1 MKLVQSIGVWGDSV
15 MKGVVYDENKSKYTL
30 LSENGADKAS
40 RKLGL
45 RLFNRSR
52 MGCTV
57 TKGLQLL
64 KKDLQRPEA
73 ACDAALIEFGGNDC
87 DYDWA
92 QVAAHPEQDHQPKT
106 PLPLF
111 IAQLRDMIDLVR
123 QKGMQ
128 PVMMTLPPLHAQ
140 RYFDFFTRNGLSG
153 DTFSSLRSCPSQ
165 MAKPESSAMT
175 IQVLTKVWVILKSPS
190 RGILVWMVYRIFA
203 PFSSIYSCSP
213 PSSRGCTA
221 DASAGAGSSST
232 AMSTGSCG
240 GVSGLYFPVIWR

>member
-140 RYFDFFTRNGLSG
+140 R
-153 DTFSSLRSCPSQ
+153 
-165 MAKPESSAMT
+165 
-175 IQVLTKVWVILKSPS
+175 
-190 RGILVWMVYRIFA
+190 
-203 PFSSIYSCSP
+203 
-213 PSSRGCTA
+213 
-221 DASAGAGSSST
+221 
-232 AMSTGSCG
+232 
-240 GVSGLYFPVIWR
+240 

>member
-111 IAQLRDMIDLVR
+111 IAQLRDMIEEHKASKEEQPLLLSKGEVRSVLSSCGVAAPHVDAFEAQYDQAFGPEAGLSPRNLVDPKQLEVRTPDVTIHVNPERSDLVETR
-123 QKGMQ
+123 MIEG
-128 PVMMTLPPLHAQ
+128 T
-140 RYFDFFTRNGLSG
+140 RY
-153 DTFSSLRSCPSQ
+153 
-165 MAKPESSAMT
+165 
-175 IQVLTKVWVILKSPS
+175 ILI
-190 RGILVWMVYRIFA
+190 RANEGVEVN
-203 PFSSIYSCSP
+203 
-213 PSSRGCTA
+213 
-221 DASAGAGSSST
+221 
-232 AMSTGSCG
+232 
-240 GVSGLYFPVIWR
+240 GVSIQIS

>member
-153 DTFSSLRSCPSQ
+153 DSILRWLGDVQHIYRWHERYNAAVMRVAQECGCPLADVRDAFLAECADGIHPN
-165 MAKPESSAMT
+165 AKGHALMES
-175 IQVLTKVWVILKSPS
+175 VLEGFGYSF
-190 RGILVWMVYRIFA
+190 RRDGILAV
-203 PFSSIYSCSP
+203 
-213 PSSRGCTA
+213 
-221 DASAGAGSSST
+221 
-232 AMSTGSCG
+232 
-240 GVSGLYFPVIWR
+240 

>member
-123 QKGMQ
+123 QKGMAAGDDDAAAPARPAVFRFLHPKR
-128 PVMMTLPPLHAQ
+128 PVGGQHPALAGGCAA
-140 RYFDFFTRNGLSG
+140 YLS
-153 DTFSSLRSCPSQ
+153 L
-165 MAKPESSAMT
+165 A
-175 IQVLTKVWVILKSPS
+175 
-190 RGILVWMVYRIFA
+190 
-203 PFSSIYSCSP
+203 
-213 PSSRGCTA
+213 
-221 DASAGAGSSST
+221 
-232 AMSTGSCG
+232 
-240 GVSGLYFPVIWR
+240 

>member
-140 RYFDFFTRNGLSG
+140 RYFDFFTRNNSG
-153 DTFSSLRSCPSQ
+153 QSISFR
-165 MAKPESSAMT
+165 
-175 IQVLTKVWVILKSPS
+175 
-190 RGILVWMVYRIFA
+190 RIFD
-203 PFSSIYSCSP
+203 PCRYLNTGFSLCQHGI
-213 PSSRGCTA
+213 SSRKT
-221 DASAGAGSSST
+221 
-232 AMSTGSCG
+232 
-240 GVSGLYFPVIWR
+240 

>member
-1 MKLVQSIGVWGDSV
+1 MNIQIFGT
-15 MKGVVYDENKSKYTL
+15 SKCF
-30 LSENGADKAS
+30 D
-40 RKLGL
+40 
-45 RLFNRSR
+45 
-52 MGCTV
+52 
-57 TKGLQLL
+57 TK
-64 KKDLQRPEA
+64 K
-73 ACDAALIEFGGNDC
+73 
-87 DYDWA
+87 
-92 QVAAHPEQDHQPKT
+92 
-106 PLPLF
+106 
-111 IAQLRDMIDLVR
+111 
-123 QKGMQ
+123 
-128 PVMMTLPPLHAQ
+128 AQ
-140 RYFDFFTRNGLSG
+140 RYFKERGIRF
-153 DTFSSLRSCPSQ
+153 Q

>member
-1 MKLVQSIGVWGDSV
+1 MHGDQR
-15 MKGVVYDENKSKYTL
+15 
-30 LSENGADKAS
+30 A
-40 RKLGL
+40 
-45 RLFNRSR
+45 
-52 MGCTV
+52 
-57 TKGLQLL
+57 QLL

-140 RYFDFFTRNGLSG
+140 RYFV
-153 DTFSSLRSCPSQ
+153 SS
-165 MAKPESSAMT
+165 PETACRGT
-175 IQVLTKVWVILKSPS
+175 
-190 RGILVWMVYRIFA
+190 GILRWLGDVQHIYRWHERYNAAVMRWRRNAAARWPTCGTRFWPSGITAICCA
-203 PFSSIYSCSP
+203 PTASIP
-213 PSSRGCTA
+213 TPRATPDGKR
-221 DASAGAGSSST
+221 AGRVRLFLPAGRNL
-232 AMSTGSCG
+232 G
-240 GVSGLYFPVIWR
+240 GIRRFFLFLSV